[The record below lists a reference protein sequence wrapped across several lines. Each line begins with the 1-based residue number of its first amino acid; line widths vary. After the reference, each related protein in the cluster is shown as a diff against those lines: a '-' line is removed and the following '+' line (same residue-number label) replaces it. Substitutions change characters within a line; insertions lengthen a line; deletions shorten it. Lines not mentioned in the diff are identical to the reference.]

1 MDKLKSIKTQTK
13 TFCFTIDDNIRFIE
27 DLYRHKYFSLFS
39 HPYTKLLK
47 DLHEKFNVKI
57 QLNLFYKNQNFTLSN
72 ATEKFLKEWK
82 ENSDWLKLSFHSL
95 FENVKPYENS
105 SYEEVYKDCNL
116 VNGEIIRFAGKNSLA
131 KTTTIHYCL
140 ATEQGLKALKDLGVN
155 GLLGL
160 YGDNKN
166 PRTSY
171 SCSKEESE
179 KVRNGLYKG
188 KFGLTFSNI
197 DVIMNLFSPKE
208 IVEKLV
214 KLTDKENVN
223 VMIHEQYF
231 YSDYFNYEPDF
242 KERIESALEYLTRNG
257 YESRFFEEII

>member
-1 MDKLKSIKTQTK
+1 MYSLKDTNKRLK

-27 DLYRHKYFSLFS
+27 ELTRLEYSSLFS

-47 DLHEKFNVKI
+47 QLHDKYNVKI
-57 QLNLFYKNQNFTLSN
+57 QLNLFYKTQNFTLSN
-72 ATEKFLKEWK
+72 AVDKYLKEWQ
-82 ENSDWLKLSFHSL
+82 ENSNWLKLSFHSL
-95 FENVKPYENS
+95 LENVKPYENS
-105 SYEEVYKDCNL
+105 SYEEVYKDCSL
-116 VNGEIIRFAGKNSLA
+116 VNREILRFAGENSLA

-140 ATEQGLKALKDLGVN
+140 ATEQGLKALNDLGVN

-166 PRTSY
+166 PRSSY

-188 KFGLTFSNI
+188 KFGLTFSNVN
-197 DVIMNLFSPKE
+197 VIMNLFSPKQ
-208 IVEKLV
+208 IVDKLV
-214 KLTDKENVN
+214 ELKGQENIN